1 MSIELSLTTI
11 VKVDEKNNFSLSLLY
26 DGLNNDLIDNI
37 NNRMDI
43 YNSLYRDGDDKIRY
57 MNDDKYNELMLE
69 KENAVISERDNVT
82 TYFKDLI
89 KEMEIKNDGRLNFYK
104 NQNYTIEEDMMA
116 RLTRK
121 EEAFESFKEDNEER
135 VKNLRD
141 ELQKK
146 DNYYAEEI
154 KKKEEYFASQMSNM
168 EELKVGINDIS
179 NKINF
184 RSSADK
190 GREGEDMMYEVLEK
204 FFLYNP
210 NVTYEMR
217 SGFNREGDINL
228 NYYGLNVCIDSKNYQ
243 KSESIR
249 TIEIKKFHRDMN
261 GLDFDMGIICSIYN
275 IKFVGKNNFDV
286 EIINGKPIIYV
297 TNLIEN
303 IEILPIALHILKQV
317 KSMNNGDDVNIFK
330 QKIVQEISCLNDLKK
345 CNKML
350 KKALQDSNTII
361 DKSYNNLCETIGMD
375 MGVKKDYHCAV
386 CSQDFN
392 SGKVLEN
399 HLNSKKHMN
408 NVDKN

>member
-1 MSIELSLTTI
+1 MSKEFTLTSL
-11 VKVDEKNNFSLSLLY
+11 VKVDEDGNFGISLLH
-26 DGLNNDLIDNI
+26 DGENNEVIDSINSRIEIYNDL
-37 NNRMDI
+37 
-43 YNSLYRDGDDKIRY
+43 YQDGEDKIRY
-57 MNDDKYNELMLE
+57 MNDDKYTEL
-69 KENAVISERDNVT
+69 ISKKDEEIRKMRESVT
-82 TYFKDLI
+82 SEFKDI
-89 KEMEIKNDGRLNFYK
+89 MRDMEMKNERRVNFYK
-104 NQNYTIEEDMMA
+104 SQNDTIEEDMMT
-116 RLTRK
+116 RLSRK
-121 EEAFESFKEDNEER
+121 EEAFDSFKVDNEER

-146 DNYYAEEI
+146 DDYYAEEI
-154 KKKEEYFASQMSNM
+154 RKKEEYFSEQMSNM

-190 GREGEDMMYEVLEK
+190 GREGEDMMYGVLDK

-228 NYYGLNVCIDSKNYQ
+228 NYYGLKVCVDSKNYQ

-249 TIEIKKFHRDMN
+249 TIEIKKFQRDMN

-303 IEILPIALHILKQV
+303 KEILPIALHILKQV
-317 KSMNNGDDVNIFK
+317 KGMNNVDDVNIFK
-330 QKIVQEISCLNDLKK
+330 QKIIQEITALNDLKK
-345 CNKML
+345 CNKMF
-350 KKALQDSNTII
+350 KKALQDSDTII
-361 DKSYNNLCETIGMD
+361 DKSYNNLCVAIGMD
-375 MGVKKDYHCAV
+375 MGVKKDYHCDV
-386 CSQDFN
+386 CEQYFN
-392 SGKVLEN
+392 SEKVLNN
-399 HLNSKKHMN
+399 HLGSKKHAN
-408 NVDKN
+408 NLRN

>member
-89 KEMEIKNDGRLNFYK
+89 KEIEIKNDGRLNFYK

-146 DNYYAEEI
+146 DDYYAEEI